1 LNVYKIKNIKY
12 AGVSMEET
20 LFRIEIQKDDDLFL
34 GKIHTNLGS
43 FSEFKNQ
50 TIELLLKDLINDM
63 SLTSDTF
70 LNSSKIFSEN
80 KGEL

>member
-1 LNVYKIKNIKY
+1 
-12 AGVSMEET
+12 MEET

-43 FSEFKNQ
+43 FTEFKNQ

-80 KGEL
+80 KGEI